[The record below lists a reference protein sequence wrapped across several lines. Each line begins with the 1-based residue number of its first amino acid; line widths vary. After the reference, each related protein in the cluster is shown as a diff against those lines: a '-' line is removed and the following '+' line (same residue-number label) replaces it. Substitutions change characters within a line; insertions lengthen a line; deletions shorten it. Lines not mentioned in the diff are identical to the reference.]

1 MKNEAI
7 EAAHRLADVL
17 ARENAA
23 LKQMDFPAAIALVAA
38 KEAALADL
46 ARDAAS
52 VPADVRSPAV
62 VALAQRLAGL
72 AAEQRTLLDRAI
84 AVQTR
89 IVGII
94 ARAVAPVRDG
104 ARYQHPNAPKAPHRA
119 MALALSQRV

>member
-1 MKNEAI
+1 M
-7 EAAHRLADVL
+7 EAANRLADVL

-23 LKQMDFPAAIALVAA
+23 LKRMDFPAAIALVTA

-52 VPADVRSPAV
+52 VPAGVRSPAV
-62 VALAQRLAGL
+62 VALAQRLTGL
-72 AAEQRTLLDRAI
+72 AEENRTLLDRAI

-94 ARAVAPVRDG
+94 ARAITPVQEG
-104 ARYQHPNAPKAPHRA
+104 ARYQHPNEPRAPHRA
-119 MALALSQRV
+119 MAMALSQRV